1 MKIALIS
8 SFQTESELQ
17 ELIREVEENPA
28 PPDAPQPPTPKTG
41 DTEGGKEIT
50 GFTFVCLAT
59 YNRRQNYHI
68 SSDNSREQLFEG
80 RRLFQILLTGSCA
93 VNICS
98 IIPLN
103 QKIIASNKLNIHG
116 LFKCS

>member
-41 DTEGGKEIT
+41 DMEGGKEIT
-50 GFTFVCLAT
+50 GFTFV
-59 YNRRQNYHI
+59 Y
-68 SSDNSREQLFEG
+68 
-80 RRLFQILLTGSCA
+80 
-93 VNICS
+93 
-98 IIPLN
+98 
-103 QKIIASNKLNIHG
+103 
-116 LFKCS
+116 